1 MSQITM
7 AGRAPGSGT
16 VSPAAWV
23 ALGLALIGALGLGFG
38 QSPRIAALFVVGG
51 AFGLVLYHAAFGFT
65 SAWRNFIRDGRG
77 RGLRAQMVM
86 LAIAVALFF
95 PALAAGSLFGQE
107 VSGFVSP
114 VGTSVLVG
122 AFIFGIGMQLGGG
135 CASGTLYTAGGGNA
149 RMLITLAFFIIGSL
163 LATVHF
169 DWWMALPA
177 FAPVSIVDSVGAP
190 LGIVLSLAVFAA
202 IAAVTILVEKRRHGG
217 LEQAD
222 APKRQGLARFARGPW
237 PLVAGAI
244 ALALLNFVTLALAG
258 RPWGITSAFALW
270 GAKLSELGGID
281 PSAWFY
287 WQQPGNAAAL
297 SSSIFA
303 DITSVMNIRHHP
315 RRPPRRGPRRPA
327 GAELRHSAALH
338 PGRGDRRTA
347 AGLWR
352 ANRLRLQY
360 RRLFRWHRLGQPAW
374 LAVAGRRLCRLGS
387 RRAPAAVLLRR
398 RTAARHPGRL
408 TAPTIHRPFERPS
421 RHPRGGFFAGLSE
434 DKGLGIL
441 PFQKTASEPAQ
452 TRLDS
457 PGPLWNP

>member
-7 AGRAPGSGT
+7 AGRAPGSGA

-38 QSPRIAALFVVGG
+38 QSPRIAALSVVGG

-163 LATVHF
+163 LATIHF

-177 FAPVSIVDSVGAP
+177 FEPVSVVYSVGAP
-190 LGIVLSLAVFAA
+190 LGIILSFAVFAA
-202 IAAVTILVEKRRHGG
+202 ILS
-217 LEQAD
+217 L
-222 APKRQGLARFARGPW
+222 FA
-237 PLVAGAI
+237 
-244 ALALLNFVTLALAG
+244 
-258 RPWGITSAFALW
+258 AFAVFLPDFLFF
-270 GAKLSELGGID
+270 LSIPAAFSTVAWTS
-281 PSAWFY
+281 PSSSSGETFRIVTFAFSKRK
-287 WQQPGNAAAL
+287 PTTL
-297 SSSIFA
+297 SSKIGA
-303 DITSVMNIRHHP
+303 TSR
-315 RRPPRRGPRRPA
+315 
-327 GAELRHSAALH
+327 
-338 PGRGDRRTA
+338 
-347 AGLWR
+347 
-352 ANRLRLQY
+352 
-360 RRLFRWHRLGQPAW
+360 
-374 LAVAGRRLCRLGS
+374 C
-387 RRAPAAVLLRR
+387 
-398 RTAARHPGRL
+398 
-408 TAPTIHRPFERPS
+408 RPS
-421 RHPRGGFFAGLSE
+421 EFFL
-434 DKGLGIL
+434 
-441 PFQKTASEPAQ
+441 
-452 TRLDS
+452 
-457 PGPLWNP
+457 